1 MILSIAAVATWIRR
15 SWTAYQTS
23 KSITAESN
31 PLKTSGSTILS
42 SIDILHWACHA
53 LREFAA
59 PSVPVYPTAANP
71 TDVLLGG
78 AALLG
83 HYAVLAAAALLG
95 LTMAHVQISTRL
107 IFSTCPAI
115 YWYMAAV
122 VAGNTPPTN
131 TASTTNDLDSN
142 QSNWKAE
149 AILWYCL
156 LYIVLGIALH
166 SNWLPWT

>member
-1 MILSIAAVATWIRR
+1 
-15 SWTAYQTS
+15 
-23 KSITAESN
+23 
-31 PLKTSGSTILS
+31 
-42 SIDILHWACHA
+42 
-53 LREFAA
+53 
-59 PSVPVYPTAANP
+59 
-71 TDVLLGG
+71 
-78 AALLG
+78 
-83 HYAVLAAAALLG
+83 LG

-122 VAGNTPPTN
+122 VVGNTPPTN
-131 TASTTNDLDSN
+131 TASNTASTANDLDSN